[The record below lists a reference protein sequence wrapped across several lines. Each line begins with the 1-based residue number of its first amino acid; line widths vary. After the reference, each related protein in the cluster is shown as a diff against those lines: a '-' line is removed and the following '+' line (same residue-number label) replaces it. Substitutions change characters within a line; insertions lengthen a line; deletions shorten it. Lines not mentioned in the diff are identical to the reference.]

1 MLPFHL
7 NFRSFW
13 VPYVHVLVTSCRDT
27 DKQIFLRSILD
38 MSFPF
43 CENSFRKKEPFILQ
57 QTYGMCWFNPF
68 KFITRRWSSSSLE
81 MLTKKMNW
89 NIDFEM
95 IYLVFYHPLLTTVAI
110 HGGGDIWKGSKT
122 RKGVWFLF
130 KISTITELLVRL
142 DQFLVNNASCPDIG
156 AFTKYSRDINLF
168 ITGYT
173 HAYM

>member
-7 NFRSFW
+7 NFRSFG

-27 DKQIFLRSILD
+27 DKKTFLRSILD

-43 CENSFRKKEPFILQ
+43 
-57 QTYGMCWFNPF
+57 
-68 KFITRRWSSSSLE
+68 KFITGRWSSSSLE
-81 MLTKKMNW
+81 MLTKKNELKYRFW
-89 NIDFEM
+89 DD
-95 IYLVFYHPLLTTVAI
+95 LLSFLPSFINNGCIFQPTKSLSSWAIVI

-156 AFTKYSRDINLF
+156 AFTKYSRGINLF

-173 HAYM
+173 HAYMEDRI

>member
-1 MLPFHL
+1 
-7 NFRSFW
+7 
-13 VPYVHVLVTSCRDT
+13 
-27 DKQIFLRSILD
+27 

-43 CENSFRKKEPFILQ
+43 CTNSFRKKEPFILQ
-57 QTYGMCWFNPF
+57 HTYGMCWFNPF
-68 KFITRRWSSSSLE
+68 KFITGRWSSSSLE
-81 MLTKKMNW
+81 MLTKKNELKYRFW
-89 NIDFEM
+89 DD
-95 IYLVFYHPLLTTVAI
+95 LLSFLPSFINNGCIFQPTKSLSSWAIVI

-156 AFTKYSRDINLF
+156 AFTKYSRGINLF

-173 HAYM
+173 HAYMEDRI